1 MLGVF
6 NAFSTLGSLSGG
18 DPVVSEEGLPMRD
31 QVCFL
36 VISQPAWWDGLRIA
50 EQQCSQMQ

>member
-1 MLGVF
+1 MHFLLWGVCQE
-6 NAFSTLGSLSGG
+6 G